1 MDQQSKSIF
10 TDFSER
16 RDKSSHVQSVEKAL
30 LLVELLARENREM
43 SLTEISGYSGWPKST
58 IHGLLATLRDYRY
71 IDQSEMSGNYRLGIR
86 FFEVG
91 NVVASSWDIR
101 RVAMPYMQE
110 LNRKFGEMVQLA
122 TEEDGEVLYIEKVES
137 NHLIRIVSEI
147 GRRLPMHCSGL
158 GKAMLAYMSS
168 SEVRRIVTRHGL
180 AKLTQR
186 TITMLPQLEKELL
199 AIRRRGYAV
208 DDREIME
215 GLRCVAAPIFVESG
229 GARYAVSISGMSNN
243 MAGSRLEEMVIAV
256 VEAAKGI
263 SHSMGYKE
271 Q

>member
-1 MDQQSKSIF
+1 MEKQNKTNFSN
-10 TDFSER
+10 FSER

-30 LLVELLARENREM
+30 LLVELLAQENREM
-43 SLTEISGYSGWPKST
+43 SLTEISKCSGWPKST

-71 IDQSEMSGNYRLGIR
+71 IDQSEMTGGYRLGVR

-101 RVAMPYMQE
+101 RVAMPFMKE
-110 LNRKFGEMVQLA
+110 LNIRFGEMVQLA
-122 TEEDGEVLYIEKVES
+122 TEESGEVLYLEKVES

-168 SEVRRIVTRHGL
+168 SEVKRIVTLHGL
-180 AKLTQR
+180 QKLTPR
-186 TITMLPQLEKELL
+186 TITTLPQLEKELL
-199 AIRRRGYAV
+199 ITRRRGYAV

-229 GARYAVSISGMSNN
+229 GVRYAVSISGMYNN
-243 MAGSRLEEMVIAV
+243 MAGTRLEEMVVAV
-256 VEAAKGI
+256 KEAAKGI
-263 SHSMGYKE
+263 SRSMGYKI
-271 Q
+271 